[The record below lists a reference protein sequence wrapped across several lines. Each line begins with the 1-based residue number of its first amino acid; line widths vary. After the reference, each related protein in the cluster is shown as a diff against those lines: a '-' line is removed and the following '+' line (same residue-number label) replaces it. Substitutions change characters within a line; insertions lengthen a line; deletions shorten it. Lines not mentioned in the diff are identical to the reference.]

1 MTNGKAMKKKT
12 RRAGLS
18 CTIILHFTLSIL
30 HSLSA
35 SAESVKVSDCER
47 DASLDV
53 WAAADVKFCRNVM
66 DEVFKKAGIEI
77 ERAAFDKSGLFSVSN
92 AEVICSAFRTP
103 ALLKDYDFPIQP
115 LGRMHFALYATPS
128 RAMSMMSTKITDWPR
143 MRVGY
148 SPVSQGQNSNDDRT
162 RYFEHAKLSPEYV
175 EFPTS
180 AGAVKALRD
189 GEIDVLFLYTPFGK
203 RPKDLVEVVPIG
215 ARNIYFGV
223 RRDRPELL
231 KKLAAAYRDVY
242 IDRIEMI
249 DALREK
255 LLGVPR
261 PQKRVRI
268 AAYSRGDL
276 FSVSPDGERNG
287 ALEMWAKTLCSHTRW
302 TLDYV
307 YGGYDESLSDVMSG
321 RLDIIGGIGYAPT
334 RRDKFL
340 YPHTSIGMLR
350 VFLWTHPGNAYKPG
364 DPSTWKGMRV
374 GMLAGTVSAARAKR
388 QFDRDPSSGIT
399 YKEYAT
405 DGAMLAAY
413 FRGEVDACVDVEMPE
428 LAGECALHVYA
439 SHPMYICAALGRKD
453 VFEELERALEEVCD
467 DFPKYLRMISEH
479 HYGVHSEMAALTL
492 KEAEWL
498 NRRVKARTPIAI
510 DFSPWPYAF
519 HDKSGKPV
527 AFVGALL
534 SALTAKTGLLFV
546 PQQQTGIQT
555 AEAKFLRGETELWV
569 PWPESAKEATYGATS
584 VFSVPVP
591 QSVAELYGAK
601 DEFQEFEMFA
611 KPGVPPE
618 LISILHKAVNDIDA
632 VDIQEMFMRAAAERT
647 VVHRVFGLTK
657 DQLTWVIVGVL
668 LLIFLGGTLYG
679 IVMMRLLRKEADRA
693 NRAAAIAE
701 DHAQAKTRFLAMM
714 SHELRTPLNAV
725 IGFAEFLNR
734 PDTDEPRRKEYT
746 EGILMSSTALLELIN
761 DILDLSKLE
770 AGAMKMRS
778 GACDIRQLL
787 NELPAIFGYRVRR
800 HGVQLKVEMPS
811 EGDIPVVELAQQ
823 GMRQILINLVGNAAK
838 FTDAGEIVVQVAWI
852 ADTRTLHLE
861 VRDTGRGISAE
872 KMAKLF
878 DPFVQDIASR
888 MKTSGGEITGTGL
901 GLPIVKRMVD
911 AAGGTITANSEVGV
925 GTSFVIEIPN
935 LVVVKIVSQAA
946 KTAEATIRGA
956 LPEHVLVVDDMTMN
970 RKILGIHLANLKI
983 KDIRYAENG
992 ERALE
997 VMKEWIPDLVLTD
1010 MWMPRMDGT
1019 QLAEAM
1025 RRERRLAEIPVVAV
1039 TADVDVG
1046 STYDM
1051 SLFAKVISKPVTEA
1065 KLKALFGE
1073 VAAS

>member
-1 MTNGKAMKKKT
+1 MT
-12 RRAGLS
+12 
-18 CTIILHFTLSIL
+18 
-30 HSLSA
+30 
-35 SAESVKVSDCER
+35 
-47 DASLDV
+47 
-53 WAAADVKFCRNVM
+53 
-66 DEVFKKAGIEI
+66 
-77 ERAAFDKSGLFSVSN
+77 FDKNGLFSVSN

-103 ALLKDYDFPIQP
+103 ALFKDYDFPLQP
-115 LGRMHFALYATPS
+115 LDRMHFALYATPS

-148 SPVSQGQNSNDDRT
+148 SPVSQGQGGNNDRVN
-162 RYFEHAKLSPEYV
+162 YFEHAKLSPEYV

-189 GEIDVLFLYTPFGK
+189 GEIDALFLYTPIAK
-203 RPKDLVEVVPIG
+203 RPEGLVEVVPIG

-231 KKLAAAYRDVY
+231 KKLTAAYRDVY
-242 IDRIEMI
+242 IDRIDMI

-255 LLGVPR
+255 LLGIPR
-261 PQKRVRI
+261 PQNRVRI

-276 FSVSPDGERNG
+276 FAVSPDGERSG
-287 ALEMWAKTLCSHTRW
+287 ALEAWAKTICSHTHW

-321 RLDIIGGIGYAPT
+321 RLDMIGGVGYEPT

-340 YPHTSIGMLR
+340 YPHTPIGMLR
-350 VFLWTHPGNAYKPG
+350 VYLWTRPGNAYTPS
-364 DPSTWKGMRV
+364 DPSTWKGMKV
-374 GMLAGTVSAARAKR
+374 GMLAGTISAARAKR
-388 QFDRDPSSGIT
+388 QFERDPSAGIT
-399 YKEYAT
+399 YTEYHT

-413 FRGEVDACVDVEMPE
+413 FRGEIDACVDLEMPE

-439 SHPMYICAALGRKD
+439 SHPMYICTSLKRKD
-453 VFEELERALEEVCD
+453 LFEGLETALEEVCD
-467 DFPKYLRMISEH
+467 DFSKYLRMISEH
-479 HYGVHSEMAALTL
+479 HYSAHHDMVALTL

-519 HDKSGKPV
+519 ADKGGKPV
-527 AFVGALL
+527 AFVGAFL
-534 SALTAKTGLLFV
+534 SLLTAKTGLLFV

-555 AEAKFLRGETELWV
+555 AEAKFLRGETDLWV
-569 PWPESAKEATYGATS
+569 PWPEVAKEATYGATS
-584 VFSVPVP
+584 VFSLPVP

-601 DEFQEFEMFA
+601 DKFQEFEMFA
-611 KPGVPPE
+611 KPDVPPE
-618 LISILHKAVNDIDA
+618 LVSILNKAVNDIDA

-657 DQLTWVIVGVL
+657 EQLTWVIVGTL
-668 LLIFLGGTLYG
+668 LVILLGGTLYG

-693 NRAAAIAE
+693 NQAAAIAE

-734 PDTDEPRRKEYT
+734 PDTNETLRKEYT
-746 EGILMSSTALLELIN
+746 DGILMSSSALLELIN

-770 AGAMKMRS
+770 SGAMKMRS
-778 GACDIRQLL
+778 GVCNIQQLL
-787 NELPAIFGYRVRR
+787 NELPAIFGYRVRH
-800 HGVQLKVEMPS
+800 HGVQLKIEMPP
-811 EGDIPVVELAQQ
+811 EGELPVVELARQW
-823 GMRQILINLVGNAAK
+823 MRQILINLVGNAAK
-838 FTDAGEIVVQVAWI
+838 FTDAGEIVVRVVWI
-852 ADTRTLHLE
+852 ADTRTLRLE
-861 VRDTGRGISAE
+861 VRDTGCGISAE

-878 DPFVQDIASR
+878 DPFVQDIGSR
-888 MKTSGGEITGTGL
+888 MKSHSGEVTGTGL

-911 AAGGTITANSEVGV
+911 AAGGTVSAKSEVGV
-925 GTSFVIEIPN
+925 GTTFVIEIPD
-935 LVVVKIVSQAA
+935 LVVLEDVSP
-946 KTAEATIRGA
+946 KTKSVETSIRKA

-970 RKILGIHLANLKI
+970 RKILGIHLGNLKI

-997 VMKEWIPDLVLTD
+997 VMKEWVPDLVLTD

-1025 RRERRLAEIPVVAV
+1025 RRDPRLAEIPIVAV

-1051 SLFAKVISKPVTEA
+1051 SLFVKVIAKPVTSA